1 MLKNHLKIAFRN
13 IKKHKAFSVIN
24 IIGLAVGITCSVL
37 IWLFVSHER
46 SYDRFH
52 EKANRIFRL
61 ALRATLGD
69 TKIDQTQTS
78 SEVFRRLVVEFPE
91 IEKGVK
97 FYNPGRTPVILENR
111 TFYES
116 RLYAVDAPFFEVFTF
131 PLIDGDPQTVLAEPN
146 SMVLS
151 RTTAEKY
158 FGTTDVLG
166 YTIRV
171 DFSNSTNISGSSI
184 FHVTGISENVPDNS
198 HFHYDILVSSSTF
211 PDLINEKD
219 WGGTNFITYLLLT
232 PGTSMDRFDE
242 KLKEFTRRNLG
253 GRGFDEWVAK
263 GNYWEYYLQP
273 ITEIHLNSDL
283 KGEFEA
289 NGNQTYIVIL
299 SVISVIILLIAC
311 INFMNLS
318 TAKSSIRAKEVGVR
332 KIVGSSRKEIMQQF
346 LSESILMSFLSL
358 ALGLAAIHILL
369 PAYRNFVGRNLS
381 LPCLDNAAVIPSL
394 LVLGL
399 VVGLISG
406 SYPAFFL
413 SSFTPISVFRS
424 NTSRSSGNSLL
435 RNILVVFQFAIAI
448 FLIVSTLVVF
458 GQLKFFQN
466 KRLGF
471 EKEQVMVVHN
481 PGSLGNRVT
490 SFKEVMRQNS
500 QVTHVSGSNTLPS
513 RSFHNMIFVSKDVAN
528 KFNLNLCV
536 CDFDFLETLKLE
548 MADGRFFSREFST
561 DTQAVILNERAVK
574 VLGWENPISKTI
586 WSPGVGKLTV
596 IGVIKDYHYESL
608 HQEIRPLA
616 LLLAAGSFQNEQNYI
631 SVRLSTEDVFGT
643 VRDIENTWKTFAPG
657 DPFEYSFLDQDFDNL
672 YANEKQIRSLFSVF
686 SFLAIFISC
695 LGLFGLASFVADV
708 KTKEIGVRKVL
719 GATVANI
726 VLHLTKGFT
735 KGIVLANIIAWPLAY
750 FAMSLWLQQF
760 AYRIEIGIWIFV
772 LAGVMALGI
781 AFITISYHTI
791 KAAMANPVDS
801 LRYE

>member
-13 IKKHKAFSVIN
+13 IKKHKTFSAIN
-24 IIGLAVGITCSVL
+24 IVGLAVGITCSIL
-37 IWLFVSHER
+37 IWLFVGHER

-52 EKANRIFRL
+52 EKADRIYRL

-69 TKIDQTQTS
+69 TKIDQAQTS
-78 SEVFRRLVVEFPE
+78 SEVFRRLVAEFPE

-97 FYNPGRTPVILENR
+97 FYNPRRTPVIFENR

-116 RLYAVDAPFFEVFTF
+116 RLYAVDAPFFEIFTF
-131 PLIDGDPQTVLAEPN
+131 PLIDGDPQTALAEPN

-151 RTTAEKY
+151 KATAEKY

-166 YTIRV
+166 NTIRA
-171 DFSNSTNISGSSI
+171 DFSNSTGSAI
-184 FHVTGISENVPDNS
+184 FHVTGVSENVPDNS
-198 HFHYDILVSSSTF
+198 HFHFDILVSSSTF
-211 PDLINEKD
+211 PGLINEKD
-219 WGGTNFITYLLLT
+219 WGGADFITYLLLT
-232 PGTSMDRFDE
+232 PGTSKDRFDE

-253 GRGFDEWVAK
+253 GRGFDEWVAQ

-289 NGNQTYIVIL
+289 NGNRTYIVIF
-299 SVISVIILLIAC
+299 SVISIIILLIAC

-332 KIVGSSRKEIMQQF
+332 KVVGSSRKELMQQF
-346 LSESILMSFLSL
+346 LSESILLSFISL
-358 ALGLAAIHILL
+358 ALGLAAIQILL

-381 LPCLDNAAVIPSL
+381 MPYLDNAAVIPSL
-394 LVLGL
+394 LAFGL

-413 SSFTPISVFRS
+413 SSFPPISVFRGI
-424 NTSRSSGNSLL
+424 TGRSSGSSLL

-448 FLIVSTLVVF
+448 FLIAGTLVVF
-458 GQLKFFQN
+458 QQLKFFQN

-471 EKEQVMVVHN
+471 EKEQVLVVRN
-481 PGSLGNRVT
+481 PGSLGNSVS
-490 SFKEVMRQNS
+490 SFKDALRQNS
-500 QVTHVSGSNTLPS
+500 HVSNVSGSNTLPS
-513 RSFHNMIFVSKDVAN
+513 RSYRNMIFVSKDVAN

-561 DTQAVILNERAVK
+561 DTQAVILNERAVNA
-574 VLGWENPISKTI
+574 LGWEDPIGKNF
-586 WSPGVGKLTV
+586 WSPGVGKLSV

-616 LLLAAGSFQNEQNYI
+616 LLLAAGNLQNEQNYI
-631 SVRLSTEDVFGT
+631 SVRLSTENVFDT
-643 VRDIENTWKTFAPG
+643 VSHIENTWKTFAPG
-657 DPFEYSFLDQDFDNL
+657 DPFEYSFLDQDYDNL
-672 YANEKQIRSLFSVF
+672 YTNEKQIRSLFSVF

-695 LGLFGLASFVADV
+695 LGLFGLASFVADL

-719 GATVANI
+719 GATVPNI

-735 KGIVLANIIAWPLAY
+735 KRIVLANIIAWPLAY
-750 FAMSLWLQQF
+750 FAMNGWLQQF
-760 AYRIEIGIWIFV
+760 AYRIRIGLWVFALSGI
-772 LAGVMALGI
+772 LALGI
-781 AFITISYHTI
+781 AFFTVSYHTI
-791 KAAMANPVDS
+791 KAATANPVDS